1 MSRRDTSL
9 DAAPVAA
16 RGRPARS
23 PFESARAKSWARA
36 VVQMSGLS
44 LRALDRHC
52 QAAGSGQ
59 WSKYVAGRVSPT
71 TEKLDIVEA
80 LVPGSS
86 RCYLSPLWE
95 LLDPKALGLFGPR
108 KIYEWLD
115 EPVRSKFCLPLS
127 DIPLFWRVP
136 EHIGAELSS
145 VMTLAFTYRQP
156 FDVLAALLGST
167 HEAITTQN
175 RERLAYTSVALWI
188 LSNRLYDDERMMEGL
203 WAALPERHIRAFAR
217 NTLGLVGELGV
228 DAHLQEATRSI
239 REIQRNAL

>member
-1 MSRRDTSL
+1 MVEIRCGPSLPNDREVGHRRGL
-9 DAAPVAA
+9 GARLVALLPLSTV
-16 RGRPARS
+16 GVARS
-23 PFESARAKSWARA
+23 EGAWSFRSSQDLRVARRA
-36 VVQMSGLS
+36 VEIQVL
-44 LRALDRHC
+44 
-52 QAAGSGQ
+52 
-59 WSKYVAGRVSPT
+59 
-71 TEKLDIVEA
+71 
-80 LVPGSS
+80 
-86 RCYLSPLWE
+86 
-95 LLDPKALGLFGPR
+95 
-108 KIYEWLD
+108 
-115 EPVRSKFCLPLS
+115 LPLS